1 MPRGSKKC
9 VVTFRDR
16 FGVDHAVVVNAES
29 LYEAAVLALRQFRR
43 DDWSRQ
49 DTLEV
54 GSLRIEVWEQPT
66 LYRVEVAKLE
76 AWLKRSGGSPRE
88 VVLRDK
94 LIALTHS

>member
-1 MPRGSKKC
+1 MPRGPKKC

-16 FGVDHAVVVNAES
+16 SGVDHAVIVNAES
-29 LYEAAVLALRQFRR
+29 LFEAAVVALQQFRQ

-66 LYRVEVAKLE
+66 LYRIEVAKLE

-94 LIALTHS
+94 LIALSRS